1 MNQVAVID
9 YGMGNLHSVAK
20 AIEHVGAELA
30 AESGQATKVTITSD
44 PAQIA
49 AADRVVFPGVGAIRD
64 CMAEINRLDVGAMVA
79 SAMKTKPVLAI
90 CVGMQALMAHSEE
103 NGGVDCLGLLS
114 GRVKFFGEDLRD
126 DNDARLKVPHMG
138 WNRVTQTS
146 DHPLWRGVPDN
157 SRFYF
162 VHSYYVTMDETDQV
176 AGRSV
181 YGREMVAAISAGNIL
196 PRSFIQKKV
205 KTRGSP
211 CCAIF
216 SPGTAPAT
224 ERRSE
229 PDEHLT
235 RGTPQ
240 TP

>member
-1 MNQVAVID
+1 M
-9 YGMGNLHSVAK
+9 
-20 AIEHVGAELA
+20 
-30 AESGQATKVTITSD
+30 
-44 PAQIA
+44 
-49 AADRVVFPGVGAIRD
+49 VFPGVGAIRD

-114 GRVKFFGEDLRD
+114 GRVKFFGEELQDE
-126 DNDARLKVPHMG
+126 NDARLKVPHMG
-138 WNRVTQTS
+138 WNRVAQTS
-146 DHPLWRGVPDN
+146 DHPLWRVCRTTAG
-157 SRFYF
+157 ST
-162 VHSYYVTMDETDQV
+162 SSTAIVTMDETDQV

-181 YGREMVAAISAGNIL
+181 YGREIVAAISAGNIFAL
-196 PRSFIQKKV
+196 SFIRKKS
-205 KTRGSP
+205 KRGAHP
-211 CCAIF
+211 AAQF

-235 RGTPQ
+235 RGTPK

>member
-30 AESGQATKVTITSD
+30 SESGQATKVIITSD
-44 PAQIA
+44 PARIA

-114 GRVKFFGEDLRD
+114 GRVKFFGEVLRD
-126 DNDARLKVPHMG
+126 ENDARLKVPHMG
-138 WNRVTQTS
+138 WNRVAHTS

-181 YGREMVAAISAGNIL
+181 YGREIVAAISAGNI
-196 PRSFIQKKV
+196 F
-205 KTRGSP
+205 
-211 CCAIF
+211 
-216 SPGTAPAT
+216 AT
-224 ERRSE
+224 QFHPEKSQNAG
-229 PDEHLT
+229 LT
-235 RGTPQ
+235 LLRNFLTWNGASD
-240 TP
+240 

>member
-114 GRVKFFGEDLRD
+114 GRVKFFGEELRD
-126 DNDARLKVPHMG
+126 ENDVRLKVPHMG
-138 WNRVTQTS
+138 WNRVAQTS

-162 VHSYYVTMDETDQV
+162 VHSYYVTMDETEQV

-181 YGREMVAAISAGNIL
+181 YGREIVAAISAGNI
-196 PRSFIQKKV
+196 F
-205 KTRGSP
+205 
-211 CCAIF
+211 
-216 SPGTAPAT
+216 AT
-224 ERRSE
+224 QFHPEKSQNAG
-229 PDEHLT
+229 LT
-235 RGTPQ
+235 LLRNFLTWNGASD
-240 TP
+240 